1 MEKHCENCKYAEQTD
16 IDGLIDCK
24 KDGHSKDCDMVCEQF
39 AKQDKG
45 NVLDWLNEII
55 SDPENW
61 HRWYSDSEVKLLAEY
76 AKRMIEESV

>member
-45 NVLDWLNEII
+45 NVLDWLNERNNAA
-55 SDPENW
+55 SRNKKFG
-61 HRWYSDSEVKLLAEY
+61 R
-76 AKRMIEESV
+76 RRC